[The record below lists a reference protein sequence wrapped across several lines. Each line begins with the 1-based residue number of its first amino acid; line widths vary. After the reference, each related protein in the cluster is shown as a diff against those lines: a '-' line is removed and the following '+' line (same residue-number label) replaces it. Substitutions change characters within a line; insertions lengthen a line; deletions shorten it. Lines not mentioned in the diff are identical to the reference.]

1 MNPNPEK
8 FPLLS
13 FVLSKLNHDASSQL
27 SPLNYDNLITS
38 FPHLVDAKVITLLV
52 EAFPVEIAQTHFL
65 LGSLG
70 LRPDPETVASARS
83 QISQIQETSP
93 EVEMCRAVVR
103 LDEMHEEYAT
113 KLREAEEMLG
123 RVYGSLQ
130 DVNEDVVKILREAE
144 NGSCVERVELVD
156 RQLRFLPEAFGKL
169 QGIVSLNISH
179 NQLEVTYVYSDS
191 TDFSF
196 WLSLVAKNFD
206 TTLLLLLVVMFSHFA
221 EFIPDSISGLQKLE
235 VLNFSTNL
243 LQSLPDSI
251 GLLLNLKI
259 LNVSGNKLNAL
270 PESIAGCSSLVELD
284 ASFNNLVSLPTN
296 IGYGLLNLQRL
307 LIHLN
312 KIHWLPPSVCEMRSL
327 RYLDVHFNELHG
339 LPHAIGRLT
348 NLEVLN
354 LGSNFSDLTEL
365 PETMGDLIKLREL
378 DLSNNQIRAL
388 PDAFFRLENLTK
400 LNLDQNPLVIPP
412 VEIVNKGLEA
422 VEEFMKKRWL
432 DIVAKE
438 QQKSL
443 LEANKQQQG
452 GWLAWGTSLLTNVV
466 SGVSQSV
473 GGYAGGGKSSTDS
486 YLDQQL

>member
-103 LDEMHEEYAT
+103 LDEMHEEYAM

-179 NQLEVTYVYSDS
+179 NQLE
-191 TDFSF
+191 
-196 WLSLVAKNFD
+196 
-206 TTLLLLLVVMFSHFA
+206 
-221 EFIPDSISGLQKLE
+221 FIPESISGLQKLE

-388 PDAFFRLENLTK
+388 PDTFFRLENLTK